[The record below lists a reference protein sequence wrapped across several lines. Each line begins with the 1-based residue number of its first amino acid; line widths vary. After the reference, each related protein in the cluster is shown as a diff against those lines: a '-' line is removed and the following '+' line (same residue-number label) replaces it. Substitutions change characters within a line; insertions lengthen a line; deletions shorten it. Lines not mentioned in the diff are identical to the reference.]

1 MEQIFR
7 YLICSFFGLVTY
19 LLGDSIH
26 GCPLLSVFFNDCR
39 VFFCSV
45 SPTFRFEAYAYVVVR
60 RCSLKEILTILVI
73 IIGFMA
79 STCVLF
85 YPQETDRQKAV
96 KIGCYLGD
104 ITAVIFVV
112 EIIQKFFS

>member
-1 MEQIFR
+1 M
-7 YLICSFFGLVTY
+7 
-19 LLGDSIH
+19 
-26 GCPLLSVFFNDCR
+26 
-39 VFFCSV
+39 
-45 SPTFRFEAYAYVVVR
+45 
-60 RCSLKEILTILVI
+60 KEFLTMLVI

-104 ITAVIFVV
+104 IAAVTFVI
-112 EIIQKFFS
+112 ETIQKFFT